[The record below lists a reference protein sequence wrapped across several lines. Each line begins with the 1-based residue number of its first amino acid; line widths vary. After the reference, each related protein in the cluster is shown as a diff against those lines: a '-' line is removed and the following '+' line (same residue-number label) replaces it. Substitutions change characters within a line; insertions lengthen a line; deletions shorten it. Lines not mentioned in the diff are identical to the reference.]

1 MTEWITQIDFSV
13 LYAIQGTLRC
23 AWPDLLMP
31 VITRLGDAG
40 IIWLLAAGI
49 LLLIP
54 RYRRAGV
61 LLLAGLAAGVL
72 LGNVIMKPL
81 IARPRPCWIDTT
93 VPMLIPVPPDHSFPS
108 GHTLSSVIAATILT
122 ATDRRFA
129 FAAIPLA
136 ALIAF
141 SRLYLFVHYPSD
153 VLASV
158 ILGIAIGAAVW
169 KGGGALLRRASARR
183 KR

>member
-1 MTEWITQIDFSV
+1 
-13 LYAIQGTLRC
+13 
-23 AWPDLLMP
+23 
-31 VITRLGDAG
+31 
-40 IIWLLAAGI
+40 
-49 LLLIP
+49 
-54 RYRRAGV
+54 
-61 LLLAGLAAGVL
+61 
-72 LGNVIMKPL
+72 
-81 IARPRPCWIDTT
+81 
-93 VPMLIPVPPDHSFPS
+93 MLIPVPSDHSFPS

-122 ATDRRFA
+122 ATDRHFA